1 MMTVLCPYLTNGADL
16 MACISR
22 VPDKVP
28 EKVWEAL
35 VQSQVRFKRVPE
47 KVPEKVSGSLGAK
60 QSQVQRGP
68 EKVAEQVPEKVLGIF
83 GAGPGQDRVSSAW
96 LRSTLQKDF

>member
-1 MMTVLCPYLTNGADL
+1 MQRQVRFN
-16 MACISR
+16 R

-35 VQSQVRFKRVPE
+35 VQRQVRFNR
-47 KVPEKVSGSLGAK
+47 VSGSLTAK

-68 EKVAEQVPEKVLGIF
+68 EKVAEQVPEKVLGNL

-96 LRSTLQKDF
+96 LRSTLPKDL